1 MKIKKEYII
10 LAVIIIA
17 LSVYLV
23 MRHSDRT
30 LYELP
35 KIPEVAEKEITRL
48 QITRGDAVIELK
60 KKDGSWY
67 IEPLAYPADG
77 EKVEHMLESLGNLTL
92 TALVSESNNY
102 NLYDLSPESEI
113 HVKAWKGD
121 ALERDIEI
129 GKTAPSYRHTFV
141 KPAGDVRVFHAR
153 GNLRN
158 AFDTS
163 LDELRD
169 KTVMAFTPADI
180 QEIEITNDRQTT
192 VLTKTPPPHKETSAP
207 ETEKADESP
216 AAPRTVW
223 QAPDGRAGDENVVNS
238 LLNTLSNLHCE
249 KFRADDAKEAMNAP
263 QLTVRLKGPQ
273 GYRLNVFS
281 KTEEKETLYP
291 ATSSGS
297 KYAFFLPEGLVNNI
311 REDAAKVIK
320 TPETDTPPAE
330 KTESKGP

>member
-35 KIPEVAEKEITRL
+35 KIPKVAKKEITRL
-48 QITRGDAVIELK
+48 QITRGDTVIELK
-60 KKDGSWY
+60 KKDDRWY
-67 IEPLAYPADG
+67 IEPLDYPADD
-77 EKVEHMLESLGNLTL
+77 EKVEHLLESLEDLTL
-92 TALVSESNNY
+92 TALVSESKNY
-102 NLYDLSPESEI
+102 NLYDLSPASEI

-121 ALERDIEI
+121 TLERDIEI

-158 AFDTS
+158 TFDTS
-163 LDELRD
+163 PDALRD
-169 KTVMAFTPADI
+169 KMVLAFTPADI
-180 QEIEITNDRQTT
+180 QEIEITNDQQTT
-192 VLTKTPPPHKETSAP
+192 VLNKTPLPEKETSAP
-207 ETEKADESP
+207 NSEKADELP
-216 AAPRTVW
+216 AAPKTVW
-223 QAPDGRAGDENVVNS
+223 QAPDGRTGDENVVNS

-273 GYRLNVFS
+273 EYRLNVFP
-281 KTEEKETLYP
+281 KTEEKETQYP

-297 KYAFFLPEGLVNNI
+297 KYAFFLPEGLVKNI
-311 REDAAKVIK
+311 QEDAAKVIK
-320 TPETDTPPAE
+320 ASEADSPPAK
-330 KTESKGP
+330 KTESK